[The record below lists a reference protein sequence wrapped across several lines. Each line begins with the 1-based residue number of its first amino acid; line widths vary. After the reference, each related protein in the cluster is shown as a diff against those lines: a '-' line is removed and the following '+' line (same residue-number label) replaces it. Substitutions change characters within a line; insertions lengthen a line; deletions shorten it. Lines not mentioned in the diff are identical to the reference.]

1 MIQCVESRVPERPYC
16 SRICCG
22 EAVKNALRIKAL
34 SPDTDV
40 FVLYRDIRTYGF
52 KEDYYRK
59 ARELGVVFVPYEV
72 DRKPQLARE
81 SVDGKDVL
89 RLQVWDPAS
98 EGDIVLDT
106 DLLVLSVA
114 ISPPAGNRTLAKML
128 KVPLNDDGF
137 YLEAHAK
144 LRPVDF
150 ATEGIFLCGL
160 AHAPKYMD
168 EHITQANA
176 AAARACTILTKE
188 VIEAEGT
195 IPRVDIAR
203 CVACGLCELTCA
215 YQAIEVTVVDQRRG
229 TLAAQVNE
237 ALCKG
242 CGACAAG
249 CRSGAIDLQG
259 FTDAQIV
266 AAIQAL

>member
-1 MIQCVESRVPERPYC
+1 VESRDSQRPYC

-22 EAVKNALRIKAL
+22 EAIKNALRIKRAN
-34 SPDTDV
+34 PDTNV

-52 KEDYYRK
+52 KEDAYRK
-59 ARELGVVFVPYEV
+59 AREQGVIFIPY
-72 DRKPQLARE
+72 DLDSKPKVTPAG
-81 SVDGKDVL
+81 GKQ
-89 RLQVWDPAS
+89 LQVRVTDPVMGEDVVIDA
-98 EGDIVLDT
+98 

-114 ISPPAGNRTLAKML
+114 VSPPPGNSILAQML

-137 YLEAHAK
+137 FLEAHAK

-150 ATEGIFLCGL
+150 ATEGVFLCGL
-160 AHAPKYMD
+160 AHAPKYME

-188 VIEAEGT
+188 IIEAEGT
-195 IPRVDIAR
+195 IPRVDITR
-203 CVACGLCELTCA
+203 CVACGLCELVCA
-215 YQAIEVTVVDQRRG
+215 YKAISVQVVDERRG
-229 TLAAQVNE
+229 TKAAVVNE

-249 CRSGAIDLQG
+249 CRSGAVDVQG

-266 AAIQAL
+266 AAIEAL